1 MSEKGMRCAIYTR
14 KSHAEGLDQAFNS
27 LDAQREAGVDYVKSQ
42 KHEGW
47 SVLRTHYDDGGY
59 SGATMERPALKR
71 LFEDIDCGAIDLVV
85 VYKVDRLS
93 RSIGDFAQMMER
105 FDEHGVSF
113 VSVTQQF
120 NTTTSMGRLTLNMLL
135 SFAQFE
141 RDIAGERIRDKLAA
155 TKKKGMWVSGPPPL
169 GYRLRKEGE
178 DRKLHVLLEEAALVR
193 KIFAGY
199 LEAPSLVELALRL
212 NAEGHTT
219 KRWET
224 KAGHLRGGQRLTRK
238 YIHSVL
244 TNPTYLGKIP
254 HTEAGERRNLPG
266 LHEALIDERLWGEVH
281 ELMEKKNR
289 QSRHRWTQPYLL
301 KGKLRTGDDFAMS
314 PGSVHR
320 QHKAGGKRLVRYY
333 VSQKAIQ
340 HGYRACAIK
349 TMNARHMDDLIRA
362 LVLDYLASLSFP
374 ELTQE
379 PIEVQDH
386 WIREVLDGVVLT
398 PEKLVVRLD
407 TLKVAECREKKWDGA
422 LVKGPTRP
430 TCPYERE
437 VETRGKQVVITLRIQ
452 IKRLDGRRLILSPE
466 GHDLVLPSEPQP
478 KEHIVSAIALAYRW
492 HEELVSSKRTLSE
505 LAQLQDLSESW
516 IRRLLPLTH
525 LGPEILKA
533 ALTGFL
539 PPSLTLN
546 DLLAAAENLDW
557 SKQSRAL
564 GLKEQAGL
572 SLARSSQDS
581 GPRTPAGRCEE
592 PGRPPPSGGPS
603 L

>member
-1 MSEKGMRCAIYTR
+1 
-14 KSHAEGLDQAFNS
+14 
-27 LDAQREAGVDYVKSQ
+27 
-42 KHEGW
+42 
-47 SVLRTHYDDGGY
+47 
-59 SGATMERPALKR
+59 
-71 LFEDIDCGAIDLVV
+71 
-85 VYKVDRLS
+85 
-93 RSIGDFAQMMER
+93 
-105 FDEHGVSF
+105 
-113 VSVTQQF
+113 
-120 NTTTSMGRLTLNMLL
+120 MLL

-155 TKKKGMWVSGPPPL
+155 TKKKGMWVSGQPPL
-169 GYRLRKEGE
+169 GYRLRKDGE
-178 DRKLHVLLEEAALVR
+178 DRKLYVIPEEAALVR

-199 LEAPSLVELALRL
+199 LKAPSLLELALRL

-224 KAGHLRGGQRLTRK
+224 KAGRLRGGQRLTRK
-238 YIHSVL
+238 YLYSVL

-266 LHEALIDERLWGEVH
+266 LHEALVEERLWGKVH

-289 QSRHRWTQPYLL
+289 QMRHRWTQPYLL

-340 HGYRACAIK
+340 NGYRACAIK
-349 TMNARHMDDLIRA
+349 TMNARHIDDLIRA
-362 LVLDYLASLSFP
+362 LVLDYLASLSFA
-374 ELTQE
+374 ELPRQ

-407 TLKVAECREKKWDGA
+407 TLKVQACREKKWDER
-422 LVKGPTRP
+422 LRKGPTRVP

-437 VETRGKQVVITLRIQ
+437 VEIRGRHIVITLRIQ

-466 GHDLVLPSEPQP
+466 GHDLVLPSKPEP
-478 KEHIVSAIALAYRW
+478 KEHIVNAIGLAYRW
-492 HEELVSSKRTLSE
+492 HQELLSSERTLSE
-505 LAQLQDLSESW
+505 LARLQGLSESW

-564 GLKEQAGL
+564 GLKGEA
-572 SLARSSQDS
+572 
-581 GPRTPAGRCEE
+581 
-592 PGRPPPSGGPS
+592 GPS
-603 L
+603 LRNTGESVARFPNRADSGLALGGSQSLPKCQI